1 MCSLSG
7 RGFLS
12 FASTTDNAAGD
23 PVDAKRQKT
32 GPSAKAQ
39 SRGLAADADGSSSD
53 GAGVCVSYFFFSRPI
68 FSITVLSWWAGRTGA
83 MATTGPQVVDLEAVE
98 SAMSSMDS
106 VLSLCGGKSAKAQVS
121 LPPKALLFFLR
132 TDVQVVLRAQ
142 QALLLLIVQGQRELI
157 RVQREQAQKMDELI
171 SAMRG
176 REAVAEPASKV
187 KAEHS
192 PERRDEVWPFLPSA
206 CLFLFKICLHKH
218 G

>member
-1 MCSLSG
+1 MVRACACL
-7 RGFLS
+7 FL
-12 FASTTDNAAGD
+12 
-23 PVDAKRQKT
+23 
-32 GPSAKAQ
+32 
-39 SRGLAADADGSSSD
+39 
-53 GAGVCVSYFFFSRPI
+53 FFPPNF
-68 FSITVLSWWAGRTGA
+68 FITVLSWWAGRTGA

-176 REAVAEPASKV
+176 REAVAEPASQV

-192 PERRDEVWPFLPSA
+192 PERRDEVWRFLPSA